1 MLVRV
6 DRAVSLPWRGKAL
19 VEALCVRRR
28 HRLLQLLLYAA
39 SSSFIT
45 SCPAA
50 APAVALPAS
59 IPASAPAAS
68 EMRLRVDCAVCL
80 PWR

>member
-1 MLVRV
+1 MLVRL
-6 DRAVSLPWRGKAL
+6 DRAVSLPFRGKAL

-28 HRLLQLLLYAA
+28 HRLLQLLLYAS

-50 APAVALPAS
+50 APAAALPAS

>member
-1 MLVRV
+1 MLVRL
-6 DRAVSLPWRGKAL
+6 DRAVSLPFRGKAL

-50 APAVALPAS
+50 APA
-59 IPASAPAAS
+59 AS

-80 PWR
+80 PWRGAWDERVRI